1 MAGLLNKLRMMDA
14 APAKAAA
21 PRCESPTE
29 TGLYHREAVF
39 PLSTFCDRSYAT
51 PKTLR
56 TVFGCEFPCS
66 VAPEDVLFLDTE
78 TTGLSGGVGTVAFQ
92 VGLGYFT
99 PAGFAVE
106 QFLMRDYP
114 DEEAMLNLLTARMKR
129 FSVLCTFN
137 GKTFD
142 VPLLKTRFLM
152 HRIRDDGIPSCH
164 ADVLFPARRLWKLR
178 LKQCNLGTLETALL
192 GVEREDDL
200 PGALVPQTYFQYL
213 KDRNFT
219 PLIGILDHNRQDI
232 VSLAQLFYVLCVQFS
247 HPEDIAEQEDLFSLA
262 RALEKQ
268 GQKETAMKCY
278 RLCEGGSFRAQ
289 ATRAMAVHEKR
300 EGQYR
305 AAARLLETM
314 LERGDDPVFAYEALA
329 KLYEHQFR
337 DPEQA
342 LHYVRQALLLL
353 AEPRLH
359 KDEAVQEKQNELQ
372 YRYARLRR
380 KLHQEPAAP

>member
-14 APAKAAA
+14 APAKAPATKSEA
-21 PRCESPTE
+21 PAE
-29 TGLYHREAVF
+29 TGLYRREAVF
-39 PLSTFCDRSYAT
+39 PLSTFGDQSYAT
-51 PKTLR
+51 PETLR
-56 TVFGCEFPCS
+56 TVFGCEFPAAI
-66 VAPEDVLFLDTE
+66 APEDVLFLDTE
-78 TTGLSGGVGTVAFQ
+78 TTGLSGGVGTIAFQ
-92 VGLGYFT
+92 VGLGYFA
-99 PAGFAVE
+99 PAGFVVE

-114 DEEAMLNLLTARMKR
+114 DEEAMLDLLAARMKR

-152 HRIRDDGIPSCH
+152 HRIRDDGIPICH

-268 GQKETAMKCY
+268 GQKEKAMKCY
-278 RLCEGGSFRAQ
+278 HLCEGGSFRAQ

-300 EGQYR
+300 EAQPNCWRPCWNGATTLFSPTRRWQSSTSTSFGTR
-305 AAARLLETM
+305 NRRCIMCVRPSCCWRNRSFIKTRLYKKSKMSYNIVMPVCGASSVRNLP
-314 LERGDDPVFAYEALA
+314 RCDPPF
-329 KLYEHQFR
+329 
-337 DPEQA
+337 
-342 LHYVRQALLLL
+342 
-353 AEPRLH
+353 
-359 KDEAVQEKQNELQ
+359 
-372 YRYARLRR
+372 
-380 KLHQEPAAP
+380 